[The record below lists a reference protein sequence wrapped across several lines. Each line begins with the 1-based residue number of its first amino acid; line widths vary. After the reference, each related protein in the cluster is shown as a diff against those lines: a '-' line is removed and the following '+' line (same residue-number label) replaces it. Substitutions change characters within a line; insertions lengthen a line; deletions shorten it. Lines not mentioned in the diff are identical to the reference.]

1 MLSFLPHFLRG
12 SLAGLLLVS
21 STLCWAC
28 LLFGM
33 TLVKLLLPFAAA
45 QRLCSKIMSLIA
57 EGWIACNKGWMNLVQ
72 RTRWNVQGLEG
83 LEYQHS
89 YLVTSNHQSWVDI
102 LVLQYQLNRRIPLL
116 RFFLKQELI
125 WVPIIGLC
133 WWALDFPFMKRYSKA
148 YLARHPEKKGQ
159 DLATTRKA
167 CAKFSCIP
175 VAVFNFLE
183 GGQRDHPLPGRQ
195 PDLLVPAFRTPEGR
209 RGALR
214 GTGDSAPVRR
224 QELRPGRRLPRGIPA
239 MGQPAVGAQ
248 GPVARQPAPRV
259 SR

>member
-1 MLSFLPHFLRG
+1 MLSFLPISCAAPGRPA
-12 SLAGLLLVS
+12 AGVQHPVLGLPAVRHD
-21 STLCWAC
+21 
-28 LLFGM
+28 
-33 TLVKLLLPFAAA
+33 LVKLLLPFAAA

-133 WWALDFPFMKRYSKA
+133 WWALDFPS
-148 YLARHPEKKGQ
+148 
-159 DLATTRKA
+159 
-167 CAKFSCIP
+167 
-175 VAVFNFLE
+175 
-183 GGQRDHPLPGRQ
+183 
-195 PDLLVPAFRTPEGR
+195 
-209 RGALR
+209 
-214 GTGDSAPVRR
+214 
-224 QELRPGRRLPRGIPA
+224 
-239 MGQPAVGAQ
+239 
-248 GPVARQPAPRV
+248 
-259 SR
+259 